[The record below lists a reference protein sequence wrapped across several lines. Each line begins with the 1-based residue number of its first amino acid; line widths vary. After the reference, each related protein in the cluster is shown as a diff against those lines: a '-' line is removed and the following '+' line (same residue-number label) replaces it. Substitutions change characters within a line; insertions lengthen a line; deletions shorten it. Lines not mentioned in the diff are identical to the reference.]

1 MVGLVILSSSAMATA
16 GYMWPPVPPAA
27 KTTRR
32 VSAASFWVVGIC
44 SFDCSRE
51 RQQSSLRDLDLGFSC
66 SVRGKEEEREE
77 LNSEYGGFGESE
89 R

>member
-1 MVGLVILSSSAMATA
+1 MCVCV
-16 GYMWPPVPPAA
+16 YE
-27 KTTRR
+27 
-32 VSAASFWVVGIC
+32 
-44 SFDCSRE
+44 RE
-51 RQQSSLRDLDLGFSC
+51 RERACLDLGFSC